1 MKTSFG
7 ILLIVLF
14 IIHLIIL
21 GAETEGYVI
30 VSKNCKE
37 NISCML
43 QKWMDY
49 LGILRLISKVKMYS
63 SPFGISEVNSSY
75 APQIIYKH
83 NK

>member
-43 QKWMDY
+43 QK
-49 LGILRLISKVKMYS
+49 
-63 SPFGISEVNSSY
+63 
-75 APQIIYKH
+75 
-83 NK
+83 